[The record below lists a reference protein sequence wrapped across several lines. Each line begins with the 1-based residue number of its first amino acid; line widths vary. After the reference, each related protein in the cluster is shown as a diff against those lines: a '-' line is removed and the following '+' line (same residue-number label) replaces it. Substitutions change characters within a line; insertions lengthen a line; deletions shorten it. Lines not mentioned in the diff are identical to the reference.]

1 MSKKILITGANRGLG
16 LGFVKS
22 SLDRGY
28 TVFAGCRIPD
38 KAEELQELENNFKE
52 RLFIISLDPTKL
64 DSIQRA
70 VAEIKSKT
78 NSLDILVNNAGINS
92 KSDSFTTGETA
103 SRANARNVSFECNRT
118 NYYGAR
124 IFRIAR

>member
-64 DSIQRA
+64 DSIQRVA
-70 VAEIKSKT
+70 VYTIVCSGAKERAKKRLLPWSPIKRVW
-78 NSLDILVNNAGINS
+78 LVHGVYI
-92 KSDSFTTGETA
+92 TTGTA
-103 SRANARNVSFECNRT
+103 LMGKYVHFLNSPT
-118 NYYGAR
+118 WL
-124 IFRIAR
+124 

>member
-92 KSDSFTTGETA
+92 KIQRFIYNWGNCKPSQCSQCF
-103 SRANARNVSFECNRT
+103 
-118 NYYGAR
+118 
-124 IFRIAR
+124 I